1 MGMVG
6 TNIRS
11 GNPERNRAKNALTRL
26 MHSLDYRVTV
36 GAPRVGLEEALA
48 SDEEEEGEEEE
59 EKEKEEKVVVKRRKP
74 NRGPEARGEVAL
86 F

>member
-1 MGMVG
+1 MVG

-26 MHSLDYRVTV
+26 IHSLDYQVKV
-36 GAPRVGLEEALA
+36 GSTQVGLEEV
-48 SDEEEEGEEEE
+48 SSGEEDGDGEE
-59 EKEKEEKVVVKRRKP
+59 EKEEQKEKVEVVVVKRRKP

-86 F
+86 V